1 VQRVTA
7 KPVRVLIMNMPQLLL
22 DMVKRIIA
30 SCDDMIV
37 VTEPILRL
45 GMYRAAAVANADV
58 VILGN
63 GSPSITLKLLYKRPH
78 LKVFAIAANGRHG
91 SLYELKPRVKHIA
104 DISAESLIAA
114 IRSRTGDAFTR
125 IPRQ

>member
-1 VQRVTA
+1 
-7 KPVRVLIMNMPQLLL
+7 MPQLLL

-30 SCDDMIV
+30 SCDDMVV
-37 VTEPILRL
+37 VTEPILQL
-45 GMYRAAAVANADV
+45 GMYRAAAAAKADV

-63 GSPSITLKLLYKRPH
+63 GGLSITNCLKLLYRRPR
-78 LKVFAIAANGRHG
+78 LKVFAIAADGRHG
-91 SLYELKPRVKHIA
+91 SLYELKLRVKYIA

-114 IRSRTGDAFTR
+114 IRSRTDDAVAR